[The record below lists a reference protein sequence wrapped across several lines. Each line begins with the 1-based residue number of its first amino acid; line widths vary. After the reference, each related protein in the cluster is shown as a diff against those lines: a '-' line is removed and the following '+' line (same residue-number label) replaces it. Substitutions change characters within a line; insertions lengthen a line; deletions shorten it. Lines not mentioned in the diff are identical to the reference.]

1 MKKALLLTLVLMLGA
16 TMAFAQNGSIGV
28 FADNMGANCNL
39 PAVPGSFLNVYF
51 VHVNALG
58 ATASQW
64 AAPAPACFSAIRL
77 ADLPVFSVNFGNTS
91 VGITVGYPTCKTGTF
106 HIMTALYQVLG
117 APAACCRWYVIPDPS
132 LASGKIEIP
141 DCAYVMAYGTGGQ
154 ALVGAMCPTCNVPL
168 EDTTWGQ
175 MKALYE

>member
-28 FADNMGANCNL
+28 FADPAGASCNL
-39 PAVPGSFLNVYF
+39 SGAAGMLYVYF

-64 AAPAPACFSAIRL
+64 AAPAPTCMTATRL
-77 ADLPVFSVNFGNTS
+77 ADLPVFAINLGNTAA
-91 VGITVGYPTCKTGTF
+91 GITIGYGVCKTGSF
-106 HIMTALYQVLG
+106 HIITALYQTIIG
-117 APAACCRWYVIPDPS
+117 PTACCRWSVVADPS
-132 LASGKIEIP
+132 LPSGKIEIP
-141 DCAYVMAYGTGGQ
+141 DCDFNLSYGTGGQ
-154 ALVGAMCPTCNVPL
+154 ALVGSMCPTCNVPL